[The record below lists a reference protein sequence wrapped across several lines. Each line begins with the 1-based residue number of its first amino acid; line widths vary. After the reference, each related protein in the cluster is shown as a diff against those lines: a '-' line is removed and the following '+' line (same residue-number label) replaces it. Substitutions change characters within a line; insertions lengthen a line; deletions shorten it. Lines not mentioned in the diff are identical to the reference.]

1 MIAGLQLRSIRIPTV
16 LPVLLCLLGAGCETT
31 YSLELDP
38 LSDPVISHSVASPGL
53 ATKRLERV
61 SVVPHSGDAGSSFDP
76 GRAKIHLALM
86 SRGVQPV
93 DPAISVRASRAGGR
107 PSTTEAS
114 AREHTSDLEAL
125 IIMAEKSGID
135 AILRFDP
142 PKIESRPPGTGSK
155 NLPVER
161 DGSVRYFLA
170 RKGTRLEE
178 VSRAEYAQ
186 GIADKKAG
194 RWFSAGTLRFEGD
207 VLDVPTTD
215 VLAQFDVEIPMV
227 GLASPYRLKF
237 KKSGKIVSRTYE
249 WSAESNAVLLRE
261 KALETFYDHFVEF
274 LTSSGATRPAP

>member
-1 MIAGLQLRSIRIPTV
+1 MTGYLQLRSNRIAGA
-16 LPVLLCLLGAGCETT
+16 LGGLLCLLAGGCETT
-31 YSLELDP
+31 YSLEMEP

-53 ATKRLERV
+53 AKRKLERV

-93 DPAISVRASRAGGR
+93 DPAISVRASRSGGR
-107 PSTTEAS
+107 PNATEAS

-142 PKIESRPPGTGSK
+142 PRIESRAPRTGSK
-155 NLPVER
+155 EPPVEE

-178 VSRAEYAQ
+178 VTRAEYVQ
-186 GIADKKAG
+186 GIADRKAG
-194 RWFSAGTLRFEGD
+194 RWFSAGKLMFEGD
-207 VLDVPTTD
+207 VLDVPSTD

-227 GLASPYRLKF
+227 GLASPYRLRF
-237 KKSGKIVSRTYE
+237 RKSGKIVSRTYE
-249 WSAESNAVLLRE
+249 WDAESNAVLLKE

-274 LTSSGATRPAP
+274 LTSSSPSRPAP